1 MHQKIATVTLNSP
14 PCSCINCNATLAQEK
29 THTVTFL
36 GVKDVTSSTKFYLR
50 RGASPTHND
59 SIWMKESTLECSPLN
74 RSPHT
79 WCKVIV
85 VSGFGQ
91 HCTFS
96 RNKMGSSGHLSTL
109 CKHWRSSICPS
120 LHIGS
125 SLHCHLRTDSSS
137 CLITSPPSATSS
149 HWSPPR
155 SAERRHLIRRVRIY
169 TSLARNWFER
179 KWERADIYKFWEKA
193 DIYKFWVRADIYK
206 FWERA
211 VLW

>member
-1 MHQKIATVTLNSP
+1 MHQKIATVTLKSP

-91 HCTFS
+91 HCTFGWYKMVPS
-96 RNKMGSSGHLSTL
+96 RHLSTIVQAL
-109 CKHWRSSICPS
+109 IIIHMS
-120 LHIGS
+120 LS
-125 SLHCHLRTDSSS
+125 PPWPL
-137 CLITSPPSATSS
+137 TSPPSPYWHQQLSPHFSTVSYLVSLITSTQC
-149 HWSPPR
+149 R
-155 SAERRHLIRRVRIY
+155 
-169 TSLARNWFER
+169 
-179 KWERADIYKFWEKA
+179 EKA
-193 DIYKFWVRADIYK
+193 PDQKS
-206 FWERA
+206 
-211 VLW
+211 